1 MGISHA
7 LKEGMS
13 NKPSNTFRRMRV
25 WESALA
31 IKRSLYDLL
40 DGERFKKEER
50 LRNQLREAA
59 ASAVSHISEGHARF
73 DPLDHARFLKMAK
86 ASLAECQNHLIDAV
100 DRRVIDEEL
109 RQEHDDRIKG
119 LLKGLV
125 ELIAYLQSPQAK
137 RNAERIK
144 KRRVGA
150 RRH

>member
-1 MGISHA
+1 
-7 LKEGMS
+7 
-13 NKPSNTFRRMRV
+13 MRV